1 MTFFDFGEV
10 IKKDTEYVL
19 FGIPWDYLTSI
30 ELPNSAIAPEKIR
43 EVTHNLAL
51 TTELGFRIPE
61 FKVVDLGDVK
71 IEAQGQY
78 VKQIIK
84 NIEDFIHKI
93 YKEKQDTIPIMIGG
107 DHFCSYPVIK
117 TVGENLT
124 KKEDFGVLIFD
135 AHLDFYQHWDKG
147 VFSHATITHRVFDLD
162 FINKSNL
169 LIAGVRDVDI
179 PELKI
184 AEEEG
189 ITHLDAH
196 LLSELSLSEY
206 IEKIIEFFK
215 TSNITNLYISI
226 DVDALDPSIAPATGF
241 AIPGGFSY
249 RKMWKILQEIAK
261 NFNVIG
267 FDVVEVAPNLDNQNS
282 VTSILAAKLITE
294 MISFIEKTKMI

>member
-51 TTELGFRIPE
+51 TTELGFKIPE